1 MKTLSASIV
10 SSLRVNLFQG
20 CCQGVLWGALFSN
33 ELSQT
38 NWNSVCE
45 KITWNYLNW
54 KLALVV
60 FHCLVAL
67 FFFYIILWIRKL
79 NGRFFFLLCVR
90 NSGWKCTE
98 MLKLFSHPY
107 TFLTNFVE
115 GFSVVVQIGLW
126 DYYLDTD
133 NLKISQPCQ
142 NHQQQVFQKH
152 NAIKV

>member
-67 FFFYIILWIRKL
+67 FFYIILWIRKL